1 MKILPVLI
9 LIISSLSVSTAL
21 AEQSEELPRLLN
33 MTLEELMQVTVSIA
47 SKTKE
52 TVAQAPSSVTVF
64 TRSQIK
70 ALGITELGELLNQ
83 MVGTQMLFDVVPSGP
98 THHTSVRGS
107 VGFGNDVLYLLN
119 GQRLNNYHSN
129 AANMIYR
136 RISLHNVER
145 IEVIRGPG
153 SALYGSGAFAAVV
166 DVITTD
172 ANHERNEV
180 TLEVGENQS
189 VRGATNLGY
198 NAEKWGIALSAQ
210 TMSDEGQTY
219 SGLYDRFNRTGGNA
233 RDPRHGHDLMLTAH
247 YGDLKFNI
255 SNTAHETEDYYLFR
269 GGLSPRNYLKTE
281 STLFNLSYQHQ
292 INKSLNGH
300 YRLGMQRG
308 TVEGAALNGAGNS
321 VPFPQD
327 DAFIGP
333 DFEHE
338 MRNGEAYWV
347 WQARPA
353 HTLTF
358 GFNREEAES
367 PHAYTQANYNVFAG
381 RPPFPYLT
389 TVTQLPGRLVADK
402 KVVINGLFIQDEWRI
417 NDAWSLTTGVRYD
430 DYNLAD
436 SVFSPRAALVY
447 RASKQDTLKLLYGQA
462 FNAPSLSVLYNTTGG
477 NPDIQPTTLRSWELA
492 WWHERSDFRN
502 GITLFYNELNDAIA
516 LIPASS
522 ELSAL
527 GRSFLTVNADKQRTS
542 GLELETSWQPTL
554 RWRIS
559 ANYTYF
565 FKNHTFFP
573 VEIGTPR
580 PEDWLARQFG
590 SVRINYQYKKF
601 NFNLNGIIS
610 NDAKA
615 LPQDTLA
622 VFNLMSSY
630 RYTPTLELFVNIK
643 NLFDEDYN
651 AIATGNGLGT
661 VNGKVVRE
669 LPGRGRWFYAGL
681 KYSF

>member
-9 LIISSLSVSTAL
+9 LIIPSLSVSTAL
-21 AEQSEELPRLLN
+21 AEQSEELSELLN
-33 MTLEELMQVTVSIA
+33 MTLEELMQVTVTIA

-64 TRSQIK
+64 TRNQIK

-98 THHTSVRGS
+98 TRHTSVRGS

-129 AANMIYR
+129 SANMIYR

-145 IEVIRGPG
+145 VEVIRGPG
-153 SALYGSGAFAAVV
+153 SALYGSGAFAGVV
-166 DVITTD
+166 NIITTD
-172 ANHERNEV
+172 ANDEHNDA

-189 VRGATNLGY
+189 VRGATNLSY
-198 NAEKWGIALSAQ
+198 NAGKWGIALSAQ
-210 TMSDEGQTY
+210 TINDEGQTY
-219 SGLYDRFNRTGGNA
+219 SGLYDRFNRTGGKA
-233 RDPRHGHDLMLTAH
+233 RDPQQGHDLMLTAH
-247 YGDLKFNI
+247 YGDLKFSI
-255 SNTAHETEDYYLFR
+255 FNTAHETEDYYLFR
-269 GGLSPRNYLKTE
+269 GGLSPRNNLKTE
-281 STLFNLSYQHQ
+281 STLFDLSYQHQ
-292 INKSLNGH
+292 ISNSLNGH

-308 TVEGAALNGAGNS
+308 TVKGAALNGAGNS

-327 DAFIGP
+327 DAFSGP

-347 WQARPA
+347 WQAHPT

-367 PHAYTQANYNVFAG
+367 PHAYTQANYNVSIG

-402 KVVINGLFIQDEWRI
+402 KVVINGLFVQDEWRI

-430 DYNLAD
+430 DYNLSD

-447 RASKQDTLKLLYGQA
+447 QASKQDTFKLLYGQA
-462 FNAPSLSVLYNTTGG
+462 FNAPALGALYNTTGG
-477 NPDIQPTTLRSWELA
+477 NPNIEPTTLRSWEFA
-492 WWHERSDFRN
+492 WWHEQSDFRN
-502 GITLFYNELNDAIA
+502 GITLFYNEINNAIVFV
-516 LIPASS
+516 PTSGG
-522 ELSAL
+522 LSLA
-527 GRSFLTVNADKQRTS
+527 VNADEQRTS

-559 ANYTYF
+559 ANYTYL
-565 FKNHTFFP
+565 FKNSTSFP
-573 VEIGTPR
+573 VATGTPR
-580 PEDWLARQFG
+580 LEDWLARQFG

-610 NDAKA
+610 DNAKA
-615 LPQDTLA
+615 LPQDTIT

-630 RYTPTLELFVNIK
+630 RYTPALELFANVK
-643 NLFDEDYN
+643 NLFDEEYN
-651 AIATGNGLGT
+651 AIATGSGLGT
-661 VNGKVVRE
+661 ANGKVMRE
-669 LPGRGRWFYAGL
+669 LPCRGRWFYVGL